1 MRFNVRL
8 KSLGLFCI
16 GWSHPSV
23 LGPDIQFIREITYNG
38 DIRVYIPGSSL
49 KGALR
54 SSASRIAQNYGFTS
68 CGEVKPEFIE
78 EAHRKIGVEMC
89 DVCALFGYPKGGAP
103 SPLIISNLRA
113 IKTIK
118 PLALTKVR
126 IDDES
131 MKVAEGALFTV
142 EYTPPGSEFIGD
154 VKLINPAKEKA
165 ALLLLSLAELRN
177 GRFGRGSQP
186 IDIKIE
192 NTQELENLL
201 KDTSWFNLLSELK
214 GWLWN
219 EVL

>member
-23 LGPDIQFIREITYNG
+23 LGPDIQFIRETTYDG
-38 DIRVYIPGSSL
+38 DVRIYIPGSSL

-78 EAHRKIGVEMC
+78 EAHIKIEIC
-89 DVCALFGYPKGGAP
+89 DVCDLFGYPKSNTL
-103 SPLIISNLRA
+103 SPLIVSNLKA
-113 IKTIK
+113 TEVIE
-118 PLALTKVR
+118 PSALTRVR
-126 IDDES
+126 IDDRS
-131 MKVAEGALFTV
+131 MRAAEGALFTV
-142 EYTPPGSEFIGD
+142 EYVPPGSEFIGD
-154 VKLINPAKEKA
+154 IRLINPTEKRA
-165 ALLLLSLAELRN
+165 ALLLLSLADLRH

-192 NTQELENLL
+192 DAQELENLF
-201 KDTSWFNLLSELK
+201 KRSPWFSLLSELK
-214 GWLWN
+214 EWLWN
-219 EVL
+219 DVL